1 MPPYPVITGPT
12 AGGKTALAVAIAHRL
27 RDRDIPAEVVT
38 ADAFQIYRGM
48 DIGTAKPTAEERQ
61 GVPHHLID
69 LVEPTERFTV
79 HDWLQRAEPLIA
91 DLRARGV
98 TPIVVGGT
106 NLYVKAFLDG
116 MFEAPETTPEVAAAV
131 RAMTQP
137 QRRAEL
143 AEVDPKA
150 AERIHAADERR
161 TIRALEVFRQTG
173 TPITTLQAQWDTD
186 HPARPDALLVGLD
199 WPTEAI
205 NARIN
210 ARVKAMIEGGLPEE
224 ARSLWAAGRLGPQ
237 AREAIGYKQ
246 LIPYLEGRL
255 FLDLAAEQIKIDT
268 RRLAKNQ
275 RTWLN
280 RFRGR
285 QAVAGGVDRGLWI
298 RAEDK
303 TSAQIAQ
310 IVVDQMFATPPEG
323 C

>member
-1 MPPYPVITGPT
+1 MTITYPVITGPT
-12 AGGKTALAVAIAHRL
+12 AGGKTALAVAIAQRL
-27 RDRDIPAEVVT
+27 RDRDVPAEVVT

-48 DIGTAKPTAEERQ
+48 DIGTAKPTAEEQQ

-69 LVEPTERFTV
+69 IVEPTERFTV
-79 HDWLQRAEPLIA
+79 HDWLALAEPLIA

-98 TPIVVGGT
+98 TPVVVGGT

-143 AEVDPKA
+143 ASVDPKA
-150 AERIHAADERR
+150 AERINAADERR
-161 TIRALEVFRQTG
+161 TIRALEVYRQTG
-173 TPITTLQAQWDTD
+173 TPITVLQAQWDAE
-186 HPARPDALLVGLD
+186 HPARPEAVLIGLH

-205 NARIN
+205 NNRIN
-210 ARVKAMIEGGLPEE
+210 ARVKGMIDAGLADE
-224 ARSLWAAGRLGPQ
+224 AHALWAAGRLGPQ

-246 LIPYLEGRL
+246 LIPMFEGRAHI
-255 FLDLAAEQIKIDT
+255 DNAADQIRMDT

-280 RFRGR
+280 RLRARPGSLWLDAADAAPDALAR
-285 QAVAGGVDRGLWI
+285 AVVERLTG
-298 RAEDK
+298 
-303 TSAQIAQ
+303 
-310 IVVDQMFATPPEG
+310 TP
-323 C
+323 

>member
-1 MPPYPVITGPT
+1 MSFYPVITGPT
-12 AGGKTALAVAIAHRL
+12 AGGKTALAIAIAHTL
-27 RDRDIPAEVVT
+27 RGRGIPAEVVT

-48 DIGTAKPTAEERQ
+48 DIGTAKPTAEEQQ
-61 GVPHHLID
+61 GIPHHLID

-116 MFEAPETTPEVAAAV
+116 MFDAPETTPEVADAV

-143 AEVDPKA
+143 DRVDPKA
-150 AERIHAADERR
+150 AERIHPADQRR

-173 TPITTLQAQWDTD
+173 TPITTLQAQWDAD
-186 HPARPDALLVGLD
+186 HPARPEALLVGLD

-210 ARVKAMIEGGLPEE
+210 ARVKGMIDAGLAEE
-224 ARSLWAAGRLGPQ
+224 ARALWAAGWLGPQ

-246 LIPYLEGRL
+246 LIPYLEDRL

-280 RFRGR
+280 RFRTRNGGGGEG
-285 QAVAGGVDRGLWI
+285 AGSLWI
-298 RAEDK
+298 PVAEK
-303 TSAQIAQ
+303 TPDEIAQ
-310 IVVDQMFATPPEG
+310 IIVTQLLS
-323 C
+323 

>member
-1 MPPYPVITGPT
+1 MFLYPVITGPT
-12 AGGKTALAVAIAHRL
+12 AGGKTALAVAIAHAL
-27 RDRDIPAEVVT
+27 RARGAPAEVVT

-48 DIGTAKPTAEERQ
+48 DIGTAKPTAEEQQ

-91 DLRARGV
+91 DLRARGI

-116 MFEAPETTPEVAAAV
+116 MFEAPATTPEVADAV

-143 AEVDPKA
+143 DRVDPKA
-150 AERIHAADERR
+150 AERIHPADERR
-161 TIRALEVFRQTG
+161 TIRGLEVYRQTG
-173 TPITTLQAQWDTD
+173 TPITTLQAQWDAAQ
-186 HPARPDALLVGLD
+186 PARPEALLVGLD

-210 ARVKAMIEGGLPEE
+210 ARVKGMIDAGLPEE
-224 ARSLWAAGRLGPQ
+224 ARALWAAGRLGPQ

-280 RFRGR
+280 RFRTR
-285 QAVAGGVDRGLWI
+285 NRGGNNGGGSLWI
-298 RAEDK
+298 EAAEK
-303 TSAQIAQ
+303 TPDEIAQ
-310 IVVDQMFATPPEG
+310 IIVAQLVP
-323 C
+323 

>member
-1 MPPYPVITGPT
+1 MSTYPVITGPT
-12 AGGKTALAVAIAHRL
+12 AGGKTALAIAIAHTL
-27 RDRDIPAEVVT
+27 RDRGISAEVVT

-48 DIGTAKPTAEERQ
+48 DIGTAKPTAEEQQ
-61 GVPHHLID
+61 GIPHHLID

-116 MFEAPETTPEVAAAV
+116 MFDAPETTPAVADAV

-143 AEVDPKA
+143 DRVDPKA
-150 AERIHAADERR
+150 AERIHPADERR

-173 TPITTLQAQWDTD
+173 TPITTLQAQWDAD
-186 HPARPDALLVGLD
+186 HPARPEALLVGLD

-210 ARVKAMIEGGLPEE
+210 ARVKGMIDAGLAEE
-224 ARSLWAAGRLGPQ
+224 ARGLWAAGRLGPQ

-246 LIPYLEGRL
+246 LIPYLEDRL

-280 RFRGR
+280 RFRTRNGGGGEE
-285 QAVAGGVDRGLWI
+285 AGSLWI
-298 RAEDK
+298 SAAEK
-303 TSAQIAQ
+303 TPDEIAQ
-310 IVVDQMFATPPEG
+310 IVVTQLLL
-323 C
+323 